1 MDVLHNEINPTVM
14 SDIDAAGV
22 RDLIGHGQDLLP
34 VCVVSRPAALKLG
47 ESRDMGGKAVK

>member
-1 MDVLHNEINPTVM
+1 MDVLYNEINPTVM

-22 RDLIGHGQDLLP
+22 RDSIGHGRDLLP